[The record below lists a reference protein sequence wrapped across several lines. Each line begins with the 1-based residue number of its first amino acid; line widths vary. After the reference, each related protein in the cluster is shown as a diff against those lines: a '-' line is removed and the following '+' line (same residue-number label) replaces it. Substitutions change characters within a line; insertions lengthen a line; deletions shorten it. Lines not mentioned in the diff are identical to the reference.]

1 MVNVDALNAI
11 RAELPDHVTLVAV
24 SKTKPV
30 SDIRE
35 AYVEGVRDFG
45 ENRVQELIQKQ
56 QVLPS
61 NINWHLI
68 GRLQSNKVKL
78 IAPFI
83 HLIQSVDS
91 IKLLEKINKYANI
104 NNRII
109 DCLIQIKI
117 SSDTSKSG
125 FSIKDALDFFN
136 SDFKNH
142 FPHITIRG
150 IMCIGTLT
158 KDFET
163 TKREFIDMKN
173 LLMKTNLKN
182 PILSM
187 GMSNDYILAC
197 QLGSNMIRIGSL
209 IFK

>member
-1 MVNVDALNAI
+1 MKDIILKI
-11 RAELPDHVTLVAV
+11 RNQINENTKLVVVTKNQ
-24 SKTKPV
+24 SISNIKKIY
-30 SDIRE
+30 SYGE
-35 AYVEGVRDFG
+35 RDFG
-45 ENRVQELIQKQ
+45 ENKVQELIKKQ
-56 QVLPS
+56 QMLPS

-91 IKLLEKINKYANI
+91 IKLLEKINKHANL
-104 NNRII
+104 NNRNI

-117 SSDTSKSG
+117 SSDTAKSG
-125 FSIKDALDFFN
+125 FSIEDALDFFN
-136 SDFKNH
+136 SNFENH
-142 FPHITIRG
+142 FPHIKIRG

-163 TKREFIDMKN
+163 TKREFMDMKN
-173 LLMKTNLKN
+173 LLKKTNLKN

-197 QLGSNMIRIGSL
+197 QSGSNMIRIGSL

>member
-1 MVNVDALNAI
+1 MKENILKI
-11 RAELPDHVTLVAV
+11 RKQINKNTKLVVVTKKQ
-24 SKTKPV
+24 SISNIKKIY
-30 SDIRE
+30 SYGE
-35 AYVEGVRDFG
+35 RDFG

-91 IKLLEKINKYANI
+91 IKLLEKINKYANL
-104 NNRII
+104 NNRNI

-117 SSDTSKSG
+117 SSDTGKSG
-125 FSIKDALDFFN
+125 FSIEDALDFFN

-158 KDFET
+158 KDFDT
-163 TKREFIDMKN
+163 TKREFMDMKN

>member
-1 MVNVDALNAI
+1 MKENILKI
-11 RAELPDHVTLVAV
+11 RKQINKNTKLVVVTKNQ
-24 SKTKPV
+24 SISNIKKIY
-30 SDIRE
+30 SYGE
-35 AYVEGVRDFG
+35 RDFG

-91 IKLLEKINKYANI
+91 IKLLEKINKYANL

-117 SSDTSKSG
+117 SSDTGKSG
-125 FSIKDALDFFN
+125 FSIEDALDFFN

-142 FPHITIRG
+142 FPHITIKG

-163 TKREFIDMKN
+163 TKREFMDMKS

>member
-1 MVNVDALNAI
+1 MKESILKI
-11 RAELPDHVTLVAV
+11 RKKINKNTRLVVVTKNQNI
-24 SKTKPV
+24 SNIQKIY
-30 SDIRE
+30 SYGE
-35 AYVEGVRDFG
+35 RDFG
-45 ENRVQELIQKQ
+45 ENKVQELIQKQ

-61 NINWHLI
+61 HINWHFI

-91 IKLLEKINKYANI
+91 IKLLEKINKYANL
-104 NNRII
+104 NNRNI

-117 SSDTSKSG
+117 SSDTGKSG
-125 FSIKDALDFFN
+125 FSIDDALDFFN
-136 SDFKNH
+136 SDFENH

-163 TKREFIDMKN
+163 TKREFMDMKN